1 MRKMNYLIGTKSNF
15 NLIVSY
21 LLHSIKLKIV
31 KKNRKKFIKNYQN
44 FLNKKKI
51 TYDFFSR
58 NVFDWFDILKRF
70 KDKKFN
76 YLEIGSFEGNS
87 ALFILEY
94 FKNSNL
100 VCVDQWKQLYKKDG
114 TKEGYEHFSIDLIE
128 KNFDNN
134 LKDYVSR
141 YTKNKISSDLFFN
154 ENNQRFDIIFV
165 DGSHY
170 ADDVANDCINSWL
183 VLKKNGILILDDF
196 FWTGYD
202 NLENNPAY
210 AINKFLKKIK
220 NEYKII
226 RLTKFQLFLEK
237 IN

>member
-1 MRKMNYLIGTKSNF
+1 MKKINYLFETKSNF

-21 LLHSIKLKIV
+21 LLYSIKLKII
-31 KKNRKKFIKNYQN
+31 KKDRKKFIKNYQN
-44 FLNKKKI
+44 FLKKKKI
-51 TYDFFSR
+51 TCDFFSR
-58 NVFDWFDILKRF
+58 NVFDWFGILNKL
-70 KDKKFN
+70 KNKKFD

-100 VCVDQWKQLYKKDG
+100 VCVDQWKQLYESDG
-114 TKEGYEHFSIDLIE
+114 TKEGYEKFSIDLIE

-134 LKDYVSR
+134 LKDYVGR
-141 YTKNKISSDLFFN
+141 FTKNKISSDLFFN
-154 ENNQRFDIIFV
+154 ENDKQFDIIFV

-196 FWTGYD
+196 FWKGYD
-202 NLENNPAY
+202 DLKDNPAY

-220 NEYKII
+220 NDYKII
-226 RLTKFQLFLEK
+226 SLTKFQLHLKK